1 MPLITRPPA
10 APDRDTI
17 NVRLDLDLKESLR
30 LYAEFL
36 GSTRDYVI
44 GSALRRVVDRD
55 KEFLM
60 WREARHGQP
69 PTQTDTPTT
78 TPPTPPAVA
87 RTSGTGER
95 REGPPAKPAKEP
107 SRG

>member
-44 GSALRRVVDRD
+44 GSAVRRVVDRD
-55 KEFLM
+55 KEFLA
-60 WREARHGQP
+60 WREARGGP
-69 PTQTDTPTT
+69 SPTPANTAPTT
-78 TPPTPPAVA
+78 PSVVPTTATAERADRTPGKAT
-87 RTSGTGER
+87 
-95 REGPPAKPAKEP
+95 KES
-107 SRG
+107 SRA

>member
-44 GSALRRVVDRD
+44 GSAVRRVVDRD
-55 KEFLM
+55 KEFLA
-60 WREARHGQP
+60 WREARRAHP
-69 PTQTDTPTT
+69 PTQTDTRPDTPSAVRTT
-78 TPPTPPAVA
+78 ATDV
-87 RTSGTGER
+87 R
-95 REGPPAKPAKEP
+95 RERPIATPSKEP

>member
-55 KEFLM
+55 KEFLA
-60 WREARHGQP
+60 WREARRGP
-69 PTQTDTPTT
+69 RPTQPEV
-78 TPPTPPAVA
+78 PPPASPATAPTA
-87 RTSGTGER
+87 RTAGTQER
-95 REGPPAKPAKEP
+95 REPTVAKPAKDP

>member
-10 APDRDTI
+10 APDRETI

-44 GSALRRVVDRD
+44 GSAVRRVVDRD
-55 KEFLM
+55 KEFLV
-60 WREARHGQP
+60 WRAARGGP
-69 PTQTDTPTT
+69 SPTPANTAPTTPTT
-78 TPPTPPAVA
+78 PSVVPTTATA
-87 RTSGTGER
+87 ERTDRTSGKAT
-95 REGPPAKPAKEP
+95 KES
-107 SRG
+107 SRA

>member
-44 GSALRRVVDRD
+44 GSAVRRVVDRD
-55 KEFLM
+55 KEFLA
-60 WREARHGQP
+60 WREARGGP
-69 PTQTDTPTT
+69 SPTPTDTAPTT
-78 TPPTPPAVA
+78 ASTM
-87 RTSGTGER
+87 RTAAAAER
-95 REGPPAKPAKEP
+95 RDGAASKPMKDT
-107 SRG
+107 SRA

>member
-44 GSALRRVVDRD
+44 GSAVRRVVDRD
-55 KEFLM
+55 REFLA

-69 PTQTDTPTT
+69 PTQTDTPTN
-78 TPPTPPAVA
+78 TPAAA
-87 RTSGTGER
+87 RTTGTGER
-95 REGPPAKPAKEP
+95 REGPAAKAVKEP

>member
-1 MPLITRPPA
+1 VPLITRPPA

-44 GSALRRVVDRD
+44 GSAVRRVVDRD
-55 KEFLM
+55 KEFLA
-60 WREARHGQP
+60 WREARGGP
-69 PTQTDTPTT
+69 SPTPTDTAPRTSSAARPTT
-78 TPPTPPAVA
+78 VDK
-87 RTSGTGER
+87 R
-95 REGPPAKPAKEP
+95 REGPASTPAKEP

>member
-1 MPLITRPPA
+1 MPLITRPPT

-44 GSALRRVVDRD
+44 GSAVRRVVDRD
-55 KEFLM
+55 KEFLA
-60 WREARHGQP
+60 WREARGGP
-69 PTQTDTPTT
+69 SPTPANTAPTT
-78 TPPTPPAVA
+78 PSVVPTTATA
-87 RTSGTGER
+87 ERTDRTSGKAT
-95 REGPPAKPAKEP
+95 KES
-107 SRG
+107 SRA

>member
-44 GSALRRVVDRD
+44 GSAVRRVVDRD
-55 KEFLM
+55 KEFLA
-60 WREARHGQP
+60 WREARGGP
-69 PTQTDTPTT
+69 SPTPANTAPTT
-78 TPPTPPAVA
+78 PSVVPTTATA
-87 RTSGTGER
+87 ERADRTSGKAT
-95 REGPPAKPAKEP
+95 KES
-107 SRG
+107 SRA

>member
-44 GSALRRVVDRD
+44 GSAVRRVVDRD
-55 KEFLM
+55 KEFLA
-60 WREARHGQP
+60 WREARGGP
-69 PTQTDTPTT
+69 SPTPANTAPTT
-78 TPPTPPAVA
+78 PSVVPTTATA
-87 RTSGTGER
+87 ERTDRTSGKAT
-95 REGPPAKPAKEP
+95 KES
-107 SRG
+107 SRA

>member
-44 GSALRRVVDRD
+44 GSAVRRVVDRD
-55 KEFLM
+55 KEFLA
-60 WREARHGQP
+60 WREARRGQA
-69 PTQTDTPTT
+69 PTATDTAPTT
-78 TPPTPPAVA
+78 PSALRTTATHVRRDSTVA
-87 RTSGTGER
+87 A
-95 REGPPAKPAKEP
+95 PQKEP

>member
-1 MPLITRPPA
+1 MPLITRPPT

-55 KEFLM
+55 KEFLA
-60 WREARHGQP
+60 WREARDRQSAP
-69 PTQTDTPTT
+69 RMETPSTT
-78 TPPTPPAVA
+78 LA
-87 RTSGTGER
+87 RTTVANDR
-95 REGPPAKPAKEP
+95 REGPAAKPAKESP
-107 SRG
+107 RG

>member
-30 LYAEFL
+30 LYADFL

-55 KEFLM
+55 KEFLA
-60 WREARHGQP
+60 WREARRGP
-69 PTQTDTPTT
+69 SPTQTDTSTT
-78 TPPTPPAVA
+78 TPAAA
-87 RTSGTGER
+87 RATGTSER
-95 REGPPAKPAKEP
+95 REGPAAKAVKEP

>member
-44 GSALRRVVDRD
+44 GSAVRRVVDRD
-55 KEFLM
+55 KEFLA
-60 WREARHGQP
+60 WREARGGP
-69 PTQTDTPTT
+69 SPTPTDTAPTT
-78 TPPTPPAVA
+78 ASTA
-87 RTSGTGER
+87 RTAAAAER
-95 REGPPAKPAKEP
+95 RDVAASKPTKEP

>member
-44 GSALRRVVDRD
+44 GSAVRRVVDRD
-55 KEFLM
+55 KEFLA
-60 WREARHGQP
+60 WREARRGHA
-69 PTQTDTPTT
+69 PTEMDTTPTT
-78 TPPTPPAVA
+78 PSALRTTANHVRRERTVATPP
-87 RTSGTGER
+87 
-95 REGPPAKPAKEP
+95 KEP

>member
-44 GSALRRVVDRD
+44 GSAVRRVVDRD
-55 KEFLM
+55 KEFLA
-60 WREARHGQP
+60 WREARRGP
-69 PTQTDTPTT
+69 SPTERD
-78 TPPTPPAVA
+78 TPPTTPLAVTTTA
-87 RTSGTGER
+87 TDAR
-95 REGPPAKPAKEP
+95 RERPIAASQKEP

>member
-1 MPLITRPPA
+1 MPLITRPPT

-44 GSALRRVVDRD
+44 GSAVRRVVDRD
-55 KEFLM
+55 KEFLA
-60 WREARHGQP
+60 WREARGGPSPAPTDTAP
-69 PTQTDTPTT
+69 PTSSAARATT
-78 TPPTPPAVA
+78 VDARRGVA
-87 RTSGTGER
+87 AGT
-95 REGPPAKPAKEP
+95 PAKEP
-107 SRG
+107 SRA

>member
-1 MPLITRPPA
+1 MPLINRPPA

-55 KEFLM
+55 KEFLA
-60 WREARHGQP
+60 WP
-69 PTQTDTPTT
+69 SPTQTGAPST
-78 TPPTPPAVA
+78 TPAAVRA
-87 RTSGTGER
+87 IGAGER
-95 REGPPAKPAKEP
+95 REGPAAKPAKEP

>member
-17 NVRLDLDLKESLR
+17 NVRPDLDLKESLR

-55 KEFLM
+55 KEFLA
-60 WREARHGQP
+60 WREARRGHA
-69 PTQTDTPTT
+69 PTETDTTST
-78 TPPTPPAVA
+78 TPSVL
-87 RTSGTGER
+87 RTAATDGR
-95 REGPPAKPAKEP
+95 RERSLAPPPKES

>member
-44 GSALRRVVDRD
+44 GSAVRRVVDRD
-55 KEFLM
+55 KEFLA
-60 WREARHGQP
+60 WREARCGP
-69 PTQTDTPTT
+69 SPTPADTAPTT
-78 TPPTPPAVA
+78 PSAA
-87 RTSGTGER
+87 RPSVTGER
-95 REGPPAKPAKEP
+95 REVTVAKSAKEP

>member
-10 APDRDTI
+10 ATDRETI
-17 NVRLDLDLKESLR
+17 NVRLERDLKESLR

-44 GSALRRVVDRD
+44 GSAVRRVVDRD
-55 KEFLM
+55 KEFLA
-60 WREARHGQP
+60 WREARRGLA
-69 PTQTDTPTT
+69 PTEIDTAPTT
-78 TPPTPPAVA
+78 PSARRTPATQVRRESTVATPP
-87 RTSGTGER
+87 
-95 REGPPAKPAKEP
+95 KEP

>member
-44 GSALRRVVDRD
+44 GSAVRRVVDRD
-55 KEFLM
+55 KEFLA
-60 WREARHGQP
+60 WREARGGTS
-69 PTQTDTPTT
+69 PTPTDTASPTSS
-78 TPPTPPAVA
+78 AVRPVA
-87 RTSGTGER
+87 AAER
-95 REGPPAKPAKEP
+95 RDGAASKPMKDT
-107 SRG
+107 SRA

>member
-1 MPLITRPPA
+1 VPLITRPPA
-10 APDRDTI
+10 PPDRDTI

-44 GSALRRVVDRD
+44 GSAVRRVVDRD
-55 KEFLM
+55 KEFLA
-60 WREARHGQP
+60 WREARGGP
-69 PTQTDTPTT
+69 APTPTDTAPTT
-78 TPPTPPAVA
+78 PSGARPPM
-87 RTSGTGER
+87 TGDR
-95 REGPPAKPAKEP
+95 REGTVAKSAKEP

>member
-44 GSALRRVVDRD
+44 GSAVRRVVDRD
-55 KEFLM
+55 KEFLA
-60 WREARHGQP
+60 WREARGGPSPAPKDTAP
-69 PTQTDTPTT
+69 PTSSAAR
-78 TPPTPPAVA
+78 PATVDK
-87 RTSGTGER
+87 R
-95 REGPPAKPAKEP
+95 RDGAAVTPAKDP

>member
-44 GSALRRVVDRD
+44 GSAVRRVVDRD
-55 KEFLM
+55 KEFLA
-60 WREARHGQP
+60 WREARGGP
-69 PTQTDTPTT
+69 SPTPADTTPTT
-78 TPPTPPAVA
+78 SSAVRPAA
-87 RTSGTGER
+87 AAER
-95 REGPPAKPAKEP
+95 RGGAAGTPAKEP

>member
-44 GSALRRVVDRD
+44 GSAVRRVVDRD
-55 KEFLM
+55 KEFLA
-60 WREARHGQP
+60 WREARGGP
-69 PTQTDTPTT
+69 SPTPSPTT
-78 TPPTPPAVA
+78 TDVPPTTSSAARPTTVDARRGVA
-87 RTSGTGER
+87 AGAPT
-95 REGPPAKPAKEP
+95 KEP
-107 SRG
+107 SRA

>member
-44 GSALRRVVDRD
+44 GSAVRRVVDRD
-55 KEFLM
+55 KEFLA
-60 WREARHGQP
+60 WREARGGP
-69 PTQTDTPTT
+69 SPTPTDTALTT
-78 TPPTPPAVA
+78 SSTV
-87 RTSGTGER
+87 RTAATAER
-95 REGPPAKPAKEP
+95 RDGPASKPTKDL
-107 SRG
+107 SRA

>member
-44 GSALRRVVDRD
+44 GSAVRRVVDRD
-55 KEFLM
+55 KEFLA
-60 WREARHGQP
+60 WREARGGP
-69 PTQTDTPTT
+69 APTPTDTARTTPSAARPTT
-78 TPPTPPAVA
+78 VDSRRGVAAGTPP
-87 RTSGTGER
+87 
-95 REGPPAKPAKEP
+95 KEP
-107 SRG
+107 SRA